1 MDYDGPD
8 IEAMVQAAEEAE
20 RQAAETNTHSPLL
33 STASEHGRA
42 AAAEL
47 LLANPDSN
55 VVGGGDSA
63 SRSTVKTTSVAARS
77 FYTRTKG
84 IDAVEAARFNVKVRK
99 SMGEQEERERR
110 QRLRRCAQ
118 SGGGG
123 GAAPASRRV
132 GGGVGGG
139 AGGGG
144 KTGGIGGTGGG
155 GGVLSRTTTE
165 AAAAED
171 APRVSF
177 FVRQAPAI
185 EDLAA
190 RQPSLWATAPGKERS
205 GGRGY
210 AKRGREDGHCEEGHG
225 KEHCSEERSTE
236 ERSTAEGGGHESHE
250 KRGRLEHR
258 GRGPGGRSEGEGEDL
273 RLFAKEYS
281 SNGSRSFLVASA
293 ESFWNYYTGIHPD
306 HRHFY
311 EIIRER
317 VPCRLYFDLE

>member
-1 MDYDGPD
+1 MDDEGLD
-8 IEAMVQAAEEAE
+8 IEAMVRAAEEAE
-20 RQAAETNTHSPLL
+20 RQAAEPNTHAPLL

-47 LLANPDSN
+47 LLANPDLM
-55 VVGGGDSA
+55 VVGGDSA
-63 SRSTVKTTSVAARS
+63 GRSTLKTTSVAARS

-118 SGGGG
+118 SGGG
-123 GAAPASRRV
+123 AAPASRRV
-132 GGGVGGG
+132 GGG

-144 KTGGIGGTGGG
+144 RAGGIGGGGGG

-185 EDLAA
+185 DDLAA

-205 GGRGY
+205 EERGY
-210 AKRGREDGHCEEGHG
+210 AKRGREEGHCEERHG
-225 KEHCSEERSTE
+225 KEHCTEECSTE
-236 ERSTAEGGGHESHE
+236 EHSTAEGGHEKHE
-250 KRGRLEHR
+250 KRGGQLEHR
-258 GRGPGGRSEGEGEDL
+258 GRQRQGGRSEGEGEDL

-293 ESFWNYYTGIHPD
+293 ESFWNYYTNIHPD
-306 HRHFY
+306 NRHFY